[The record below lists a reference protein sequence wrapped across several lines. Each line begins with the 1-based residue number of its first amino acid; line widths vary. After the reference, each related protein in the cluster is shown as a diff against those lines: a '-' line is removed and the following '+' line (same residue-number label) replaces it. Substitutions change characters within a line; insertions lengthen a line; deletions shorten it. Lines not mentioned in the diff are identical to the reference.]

1 MFHSEEEMNKFF
13 HDTTEWAVFNR
24 NADDLFGPTDY
35 ELIFEHEEEENEQK
49 GKTNHG

>member
-1 MFHSEEEMNKFF
+1 MFHSEEELNKFF
-13 HDTTEWAVFNR
+13 TDTTEWAVHNR

-35 ELIFEHEEEENEQK
+35 ELVFEHEEENETT